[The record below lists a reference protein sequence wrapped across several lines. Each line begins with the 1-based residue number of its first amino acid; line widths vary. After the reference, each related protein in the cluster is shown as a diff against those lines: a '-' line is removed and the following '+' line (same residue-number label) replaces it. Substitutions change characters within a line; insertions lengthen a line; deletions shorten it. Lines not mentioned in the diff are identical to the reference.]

1 MAYKN
6 ISGTTMPTFKLRNG
20 RLELISAV
28 LKQEDGTKVDQF
40 KIKDSTGNAYKIADE
55 RDIGIINKHI
65 DEFDR
70 RFDTVIEGSR
80 IKKMSYKT
88 VAGEKVV
95 TIVITDEEGKNPE
108 EIVLPTTTSTN
119 IFTPETT
126 EVGEIVLYGSTDG
139 KTLKNS
145 GLTIADSASDLD
157 DEGKNTIPTS
167 KAVREYIGGASAS
180 LGERLSGNNVTDF
193 GTVLPD

>member
-20 RLELISAV
+20 RLELVSAV
-28 LKQEDGTKVDQF
+28 LKQEDGSKIDQF
-40 KIKDSTGNAYKIADE
+40 RIKDSTGSYKVADE
-55 RDIGIINKHI
+55 RDIGIINATI
-65 DEFDR
+65 DEFDK

-88 VAGEKVV
+88 VGGERVV
-95 TIVITDEEGKNPE
+95 TIVITDENGQNPE

-145 GLTIADSASDLD
+145 GLTITDSASDLD
-157 DEGKNTIPTS
+157 DESKNTIPTS

-180 LGERLSGNNVTDF
+180 LGERLSGNNVTDY

>member
-1 MAYKN
+1 MSYKN

-28 LKQEDGTKVDQF
+28 LTQEDGTKVDQF
-40 KIKDSTGNAYKIADE
+40 KIKDSTGSYKVADE
-55 RDIGIINKHI
+55 RDIGIINVTI
-65 DEFDR
+65 DEFDK

-88 VAGEKVV
+88 VDGEKVV
-95 TIVITDEEGKNPE
+95 TIVITDEDGKNPE

-145 GLTIADSASDLD
+145 GLTIVDSASELD
-157 DEGKNTIPTS
+157 DESKNTIPTS